1 MTMENI
7 KQQLADFMQDPS
19 AIYPFLWRLGS
30 ALLVF
35 WIGRRVIKLL
45 TGLVMKG
52 LRKMDADETLVRFIS
67 KLVYYLL
74 LVVLIV
80 SVLGML
86 GIETTSFLAILGAA
100 GLAVGLALKDSLSNF
115 ASGVMIILFRPF
127 RVDDLVEIAGK
138 TGVVE
143 EIGIFSTR
151 MKTTDNR
158 QIIIPNGQIMG
169 EAIINYTAKPIRR
182 VDLPIGVSY
191 DDDLKKAREIMLA
204 TVSAHPQVL
213 EDPAPSILLTELGD
227 SSVNFS
233 VRPWCHTGDYWTVRS
248 DLLEQLKVNLKAG
261 GCSIPYP
268 QRDVHL
274 YPQDSA
280 S

>member
-1 MTMENI
+1 MESI
-7 KQQLADFMQDPS
+7 KQHINEFLQDPS
-19 AIYPFLWRLGS
+19 AIYPFLFRLGG

-35 WIGRRVIKLL
+35 WIGRRLIKVL
-45 TGLVMKG
+45 TGLVAKG
-52 LRKMDADETLVRFIS
+52 LRKVDADETLVRFVS

-127 RVDDLVEIAGK
+127 RVGDLVEIAGK
-138 TGVVE
+138 TGVAE
-143 EIGIFSTR
+143 EIGVFSTT
-151 MKTTDNR
+151 MKTADNR
-158 QIIIPNGQIMG
+158 QIVIPNSQIMG
-169 EAIINYTAKPIRR
+169 ESIINYTAKPIRR

-191 DDDLKKAREIMLA
+191 DDDLKKARQVMLE
-204 TVSAHPQVL
+204 TVAAHPKVL
-213 EDPAPSILLTELGD
+213 DEPAPSLLLTELGD

-233 VRPWCHTGDYWTVRS
+233 VRPWCKTPDYWTVYG
-248 DLLEQLKVNLKAG
+248 DLLEQLKVNLEAA

-274 YPQDSA
+274 YPQNEE
-280 S
+280 

>member
-1 MTMENI
+1 MESI
-7 KQQLADFMQDPS
+7 KQHINEFLQDPS
-19 AIYPFLWRLGS
+19 AIYPFLIRLGS

-35 WIGRRVIKLL
+35 WIGRRLIKVL
-45 TGLVMKG
+45 TGLVAKG
-52 LRKMDADETLVRFIS
+52 LRKVDADETLVRFVS

-127 RVDDLVEIAGK
+127 RVGDLVEIAGK
-138 TGVVE
+138 TGVAE
-143 EIGIFSTR
+143 EIGVFSTT
-151 MKTTDNR
+151 MKTADNR
-158 QIIIPNGQIMG
+158 QIVIPNGQIMG
-169 EAIINYTAKPIRR
+169 ESIINYTAKPIRR
-182 VDLPIGVSY
+182 VDLSIGVGY
-191 DDDLKKAREIMLA
+191 DDDLKKARQVMLE
-204 TVSAHPQVL
+204 TVAAHPKVL
-213 EDPAPSILLTELGD
+213 DDPAPSLLLTELGD

-233 VRPWCHTGDYWTVRS
+233 VRPWCKTPDYWTVYG
-248 DLLEQLKVNLKAG
+248 DLLEQLKVNLEAA

-274 YPQDSA
+274 YPQNNN
-280 S
+280 

>member
-1 MTMENI
+1 MDQL
-7 KQQLADFMQDPS
+7 KQQLSDFLQDPS
-19 AIYPFLWRLGS
+19 AIYPFLMRLGG

-35 WIGRRVIKLL
+35 WIGRRLIKVL
-45 TGLVMKG
+45 TNLVAKG
-52 LRKMDADETLVRFIS
+52 LRKVDADETLVRFVS
-67 KLVYYLL
+67 KLIYYLL

-127 RVDDLVEIAGK
+127 RVGDLVEIAGK
-138 TGVVE
+138 TGVAE
-143 EIGIFSTR
+143 EIGVFSTT
-151 MKTTDNR
+151 MKTADNR
-158 QIIIPNGQIMG
+158 QIVIPNGQIMG
-169 EAIINYTAKPIRR
+169 ESIINYTAKPIRR
-182 VDLPIGVSY
+182 VDLSIGVSY
-191 DDDLKKAREIMLA
+191 DDDLKKARQVMLDTVA
-204 TVSAHPQVL
+204 THPKVL
-213 EDPAPSILLTELGD
+213 DDPAPSLLLTELGD

-233 VRPWCHTGDYWTVRS
+233 VRPWCKTPDYWTVYG
-248 DLLEQLKVNLKAG
+248 DLLEQLKVNLEAA

-274 YPQDSA
+274 SHKD
-280 S
+280 